1 MVSRVWR
8 KGHLSIHCVDVFVN
22 YHINHQSI
30 YIYIYIY
37 ERPYLKE
44 HEVLPSGV
52 LLEDSLAIKDMD
64 FFFFFVHRFKTI
76 PLSLTKIITLC
87 LLNKHQLKDNDSLFF
102 LGTLFQDY
110 FFLFRFSPLALLLIY
125 IPLPIVF
132 YIILTQMHIWDSL
145 NRRGCKRL
153 AVLMR
158 RSEVIGGFVRVV
170 IGYRSFVVWDFS
182 CWSFCVG
189 FTMMCD

>member
-1 MVSRVWR
+1 MC
-8 KGHLSIHCVDVFVN
+8 LLITTSI
-22 YHINHQSI
+22 INQ

-64 FFFFFVHRFKTI
+64 FFFFLIHHFKTI

-125 IPLPIVF
+125 IPMPIVF
-132 YIILTQMHIWDSL
+132 YIILTQMHI
-145 NRRGCKRL
+145 
-153 AVLMR
+153 
-158 RSEVIGGFVRVV
+158 
-170 IGYRSFVVWDFS
+170 
-182 CWSFCVG
+182 
-189 FTMMCD
+189 